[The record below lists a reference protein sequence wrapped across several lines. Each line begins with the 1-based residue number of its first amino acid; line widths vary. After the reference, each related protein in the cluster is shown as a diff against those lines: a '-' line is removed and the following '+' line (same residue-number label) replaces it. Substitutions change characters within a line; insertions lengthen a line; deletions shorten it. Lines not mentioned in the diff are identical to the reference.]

1 MHRLIKLIRELPLA
15 RYLILIAI
23 VGAISACGGG
33 GGGSSQTPA
42 PTVPEPDGE
51 PKQTSDFD
59 NNFFS
64 PYKTFEQI
72 CASPRTGSDLN
83 GIRFTDVQGTSE
95 DEKNWLRSWSNT
107 LYLWYNE
114 IADIDPR
121 NLTTLE
127 YFEQMQTFE
136 ISPSGSSK
144 DKFHFTLPTDVYQ
157 EQSLA
162 GISAG
167 YGATFVILEGA
178 PPRQIVV
185 AYTEPDTPATSPE
198 VRLLRGTT
206 ILEVDGEDLVNGNSV
221 DTLNNGL
228 FPGDNE
234 THTFLVRDSG
244 EDTPRTISMTSTQIV
259 SIPVQNVSTIET
271 NSGVVGYMTFNDHIK
286 TAEAQLIDAMTQ
298 LQTFGI
304 DDLILDLRYNG
315 GGFLDIANELSY
327 MIAGDAAV
335 GRVFEELEF
344 NDQHL
349 EFDPVTDRPLTPT
362 QFHTTA
368 QGFSTP
374 NGTPLPSLGLAR
386 VFILTGPGTCSA
398 SESIINS
405 LRGIDVEVV
414 QVGKTSC
421 GKPYGF
427 YPFDNCGTTYFSIQ
441 FRGRNQKGFGD
452 YTDGF
457 SPSNTNQVGGELV
470 PGCLVSDDFTRQLGD
485 PKEGRLRAAL
495 KYREDGTCPTI
506 VSSSL
511 NKTVTT
517 AKTLNAADGVIAK
530 TAWRQNRIITF

>member
-1 MHRLIKLIRELPLA
+1 M
-15 RYLILIAI
+15 
-23 VGAISACGGG
+23 ISACGGG
-33 GGGSSQTPA
+33 GGSSQAQA
-42 PTVPEPDGE
+42 PTVPEPDEE

-83 GIRFTDVQGTSE
+83 GIRFTDVQGTPE

-157 EQSLA
+157 EQSLE

-349 EFDPVTDRPLTPT
+349 EFDPVTNRPLTPT